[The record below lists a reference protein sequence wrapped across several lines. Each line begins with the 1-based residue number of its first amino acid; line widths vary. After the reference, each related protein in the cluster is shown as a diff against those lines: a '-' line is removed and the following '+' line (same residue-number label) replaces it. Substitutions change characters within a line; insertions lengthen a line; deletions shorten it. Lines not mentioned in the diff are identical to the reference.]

1 MLFKVL
7 VGGTIYLSKEN
18 IIILISIGMQE
29 ATFPCIFANSV
40 YYDSLLLLL
49 T

>member
-18 IIILISIGMQE
+18 IIILLSIGMQK
-29 ATFPCIFANSV
+29 ATFPCIFANGI
-40 YYDSLLLLL
+40 YYHSLLLLL